1 MERIPH
7 TYLTK
12 SLDFETGFLYDRR
25 EAVVAP
31 LWSINSSSLESVHTS
46 SNQPHHQRIY
56 YRDIYSNN
64 TKTGSY
70 DVEFSI
76 AYGHYAGSGSSTGS
90 FGLVTTSVSES
101 MATYRQYRNQLLDQ
115 DNLKY
120 IDNGKF
126 RFFGYNSVNIGSY
139 FWGTEIW
146 LPSLNAWTYPARVS
160 LPNIVS
166 NIINNANSINI
177 GKSGLESPNGSVIG
191 IVSNDGKLF
200 ISAPYLSAFGTSMQI
215 TQRIGNDSDWKSVSV
230 GHGHVLALKQ
240 DGTIWVNGNNSFG
253 QLGLGYIGDD
263 IFEFVKMNNDTWSS
277 VYAGANYSFAIK
289 TDGTLWSWG
298 YNGQGQLGL
307 GDTIDRYTPT
317 QVGSSTLWQS
327 IAISNSF
334 NYIEYQ
340 TVMGIR
346 TDGTLWGWGDNN
358 SGVVD
363 LGNPDTTVP
372 YQLGVDT
379 DWQQVSVGKA
389 YAVAIKGGALK
400 SWGANDE
407 NGTLGIN
414 NSSPASYPFNFG
426 IQNVSSDTD
435 WLDVSCGPD
444 FVLAVKGENKLYGW
458 GNNRQYQLGTG
469 PIAPGVTTIK
479 LRAPVQLNNKLGW
492 TKVETTPYMSV
503 GIIGNADLNPL
514 TTIKSDDIVALSV
527 SRWNFRDRIES
538 GTWQLSLSAVD
549 GNLQVD
555 TNNIITLVDSGLD
568 YIGTDIESPSYKY
581 GLTGGT
587 VYGIYSGSL
596 TDGIDESAATKPY
609 GLFFPDN
616 GIILLSGE
624 TLVSSS
630 INLLRTPATSSGA
643 FPLSSN
649 ADLIYTSISGAMSV
663 GKPFIG
669 NTVEIMNP
677 TYCFIHVHN
686 HEFNI
691 SNNPSYYTL
700 NNNTYNNKVIK
711 EHLLKAPSP
720 FVYITTI
727 GLYNDKGDLLAVA
740 KLSRPIKKTD
750 SDELVI
756 KVKLD
761 I

>member
-12 SLDFETGFLYDRR
+12 SLDFQTGFLYDRK

-31 LWSINSSSLESVHTS
+31 LWSTNTSSLQSIHTS

-56 YRDIYSNN
+56 YRDIYANDMR
-64 TKTGSY
+64 TGSY

-90 FGLVTTSVSES
+90 FGLITTSVSES

-120 IDNGKF
+120 VDNGKF

-139 FWGTEIW
+139 FWGTEFW
-146 LPSLNAWTYPARVS
+146 LPSLNAWDKPSRLS

-166 NIINNANSINI
+166 NIINNAKSISI
-177 GKSGLESPNGSVIG
+177 GKTDVETPNGSVIAV
-191 IVSNDGKLF
+191 VSSDGKLF
-200 ISAPYLSAFGTSMQI
+200 ITIPYLSAFGNSSEI
-215 TQRIGNDSDWKSVSV
+215 TIRIGDDSDWKSVSC
-230 GHGHVLALKQ
+230 GHGHILALKEN
-240 DGTIWVNGNNSFG
+240 GTLWVNGKNSFG
-253 QLGLGYIGDD
+253 QLGFGYIGDE
-263 IFEFVKMNNDTWSS
+263 IYEFVKVNNETWSS

-289 TDGTLWSWG
+289 SDGTLWSWG
-298 YNGQGQLGL
+298 HNGQGQLGL
-307 GDTIDRYTPT
+307 GDTTDRYSPT
-317 QVGSSTLWQS
+317 QVGSSTWQS
-327 IAISNSF
+327 IAVSNSF
-334 NYIEYQ
+334 NYAEYQ
-340 TVMGIR
+340 TVIGIQS
-346 TDGTLWGWGDNN
+346 DGTLWGWGDNN
-358 SGVVD
+358 SGVV
-363 LGNPDTTVP
+363 NFPPDQTVP
-372 YQLGVDT
+372 TQMGVDT
-379 DWQQVSVGKA
+379 DWQKVSVGKA
-389 YAVAIKGGALK
+389 FAVAIKGGALK

-414 NSSPASYPFNFG
+414 NPSPGSYPFG
-426 IQNVSSDTD
+426 CCIQTVSSDTD

-444 FVLAVKGENKLYGW
+444 FVLAIKGENKLYGW

-479 LRAPVQLNNKLGW
+479 LRFPVQLNNKLGW

-503 GIIGNADLNPL
+503 GVIGNADLNPL
-514 TTIKSDDIVALSV
+514 TIKKSDDIVGISI
-527 SRWNFRDRIES
+527 SRWNFRDRVES
-538 GTWQLSLSAVD
+538 GTWELSLTATNE
-549 GNLQVD
+549 NLEVD
-555 TNNIITLVDSGLD
+555 TTKIITLVDNGID

-587 VYGIYSGSL
+587 VYGVYSGSL
-596 TDGIDESAATKPY
+596 KDGIDSSASTTPY

-624 TLVSSS
+624 TLISSS
-630 INLLRTPATSSGA
+630 IDLRRTPATSSGA

-649 ADLIYTSISGAMSV
+649 ADLIYTAISGAMSV
-663 GKPFIG
+663 NKPFIG
-669 NTVEIMNP
+669 NTVEVMTP
-677 TYCFIHVHN
+677 TYCFVRINN
-686 HEFNI
+686 HEFNT
-691 SNNPSYYTL
+691 SNNPSYYTF
-700 NNNTYNNKVIK
+700 NNNKYNNKVIK
-711 EHLLKAPSP
+711 QHLMKAPTP

-727 GLYNDKGDLLAVA
+727 GLYNDSGDLLAVA

-750 SDELVI
+750 SEELVI